1 MCRSEDLTK
10 MAAASDTRTT
20 STTANTPP
28 SANDKPMKQSI
39 RTKASEE
46 VSVHESQGVQALLDS
61 LSGFSFLVLGFIAS
75 CAVFMFSVY
84 FPFMLAPSA
93 ASKTYDLARFHYDE
107 SISHFDNTIW
117 TYGTDYIL
125 AFTMTAIA
133 LSILRCDDC
142 QISQR
147 ISSRLRW
154 RSAGLLLGY
163 AASTLAGAL
172 AHQFYTTLESRN
184 SLSFRVLWTIC
195 VGTVCFASAFMGSV
209 GTELARQYRNLGPV
223 PVIHENFWLSYG
235 ATTTLFCITGGLSYQ
250 RPACD
255 IFIAG
260 TNQIPSTMYM
270 MALFYIQCGH
280 PSLFSIRL
288 KYRFMGACGFILNAP
303 LLPMYPLLIQYT
315 DWSLASVNTLLH
327 SCLFVA
333 WGMQGLSLR
342 HLAVTL
348 ARSQHK
354 PFLAVPMPPNKK
366 VF

>member
-1 MCRSEDLTK
+1 MCRSEDLK
-10 MAAASDTRTT
+10 MATASDTRTT
-20 STTANTPP
+20 TTTTNTPS
-28 SANDKPMKQSI
+28 SANDKPLKQSLQ
-39 RTKASEE
+39 TKPSETNVQDSQSIQAS
-46 VSVHESQGVQALLDS
+46 LDS
-61 LSGFSFLVLGFIAS
+61 LSGFSFIVLGFISS
-75 CAVFMFSVY
+75 CAVFVFSVY
-84 FPFMLAPSA
+84 FPYMLAPSA
-93 ASKTYDLARFHYDE
+93 ASKTYDLAKFQYEE

-125 AFTMTAIA
+125 AFTMTVIA
-133 LSILRCDDC
+133 MSILICDDC

-147 ISSRLRW
+147 ISSKLRW

-163 AASTLAGAL
+163 ASSTLAGAL

-184 SLSFRVLWTIC
+184 TLSFRVLWTIC
-195 VGTVCFASAFMGSV
+195 VGTVCFASAFMGCI
-209 GTELARQYRNLGPV
+209 GTELARQYKNLGPV
-223 PVIHENFWLSYG
+223 PVIHEYFWVSFG
-235 ATTTLFCITGGLSYQ
+235 ATTTLFCILGETSYQ

-260 TNQIPSTMYM
+260 TNQTPST
-270 MALFYIQCGH
+270 AYIITLLCLHCGH

-288 KYRFMGACGFILNAP
+288 KYRIMGMFGFLLNAP

-333 WGMQGLSLR
+333 WGMQGLTLR